1 MLRLPNGTTRC
12 CGTSA
17 DVVRVM
23 EIYPNASV
31 EKVIPPNPPQTVTI
45 SALNMGIEK
54 ALNEGAKQ
62 LPESESIPLDL

>member
-1 MLRLPNGTTRC
+1 MLRLPDGTTRC
-12 CGTSA
+12 CGTSS

-31 EKVIPPNPPQTVTI
+31 EKVIPPAPPETVTI
-45 SALNMGIEK
+45 TAQTLGREQ
-54 ALNEGAKQ
+54 ALNESAKQ

>member
-12 CGTSA
+12 CGTSS

-23 EIYPNASV
+23 EMYPDASV
-31 EKVIPPNPPQTVTI
+31 EKVVPPDPPETVTI
-45 SALNMGIEK
+45 TAQTLGREQ

-62 LPESESIPLDL
+62 LPESESIPLNL